1 MVKNFEHNKKEIKKG
16 LYLVPT
22 PIGNLGDIT
31 YRAVEIL
38 KNVSLVAAEDTRHSK
53 KLFNHYLIKT
63 PLLSYFEHNRNLRIP
78 RLLDHLNKGDNI
90 AYASVPLG
98 AYSQQ
103 RIIPSKIAVRV
114 PEGISHKQAATLMTK
129 GLTTNYLI
137 CKTYNLKAGETVLF
151 HAAAGGVGQI
161 FAQWANSIGA
171 KVIGT
176 VGSDEKIKIAEE
188 NGYAHVINYTKDN
201 FAKKVMEITNNE
213 GVPAVFDGVGKN
225 TFQGSLACLK
235 TRGMMIS
242 FGNASG
248 PLDPVNVPKDIQPK
262 GLYLTRPSIGQYFT
276 NRKELQAGADAV
288 FEKVK
293 FGKIKIKIFKE
304 YSLVDAGQAHKDLES
319 RKLTGPAILVP

>member
-1 MVKNFEHNKKEIKKG
+1 MSKAIIIKNNGGPEVLELQDVNVGAPGPDDIKVTNYAIGLNYIDTYHRSG
-16 LYLVPT
+16 LYPLKLPSG
-22 PIGNLGDIT
+22 IGLEAAGK
-31 YRAVEIL
+31 VEEVGS
-38 KNVSLVAAEDTRHSK
+38 NVKE
-53 KLFNHYLIKT
+53 FNI
-63 PLLSYFEHNRNLRIP
+63 
-78 RLLDHLNKGDNI
+78 GDNI

-103 RIIPSKIAVRV
+103 RIIPSKIAVKV

-137 CKTYNLKAGETVLF
+137 CKTYQLKAGETVLF

-188 NGYAHVINYTKDN
+188 NGYAHVINYTKDD
-201 FAKKVMEITNNE
+201 FAKKVMKITNNE

-225 TFQGSLACLK
+225 TFQGSLACLQ

-276 NRKELQAGADAV
+276 NRKELQAGADAI

-293 FGKIKIKIFKE
+293 FGKIKIKISKE
-304 YSLVDAGQAHKDLES
+304 YNLIDAKKAHEDLEA
-319 RKLTGPAILVP
+319 RRLTGPAIIIP

>member
-1 MVKNFEHNKKEIKKG
+1 MPKSIIIKKNGGPEVLELQDVNVGSPGPDEIKVTNHAIGLNFIDTYHRSG
-16 LYLVPT
+16 LYPLAMPSG
-22 PIGNLGDIT
+22 IGLEAAGKIDEVGSNIT
-31 YRAVEIL
+31 E
-38 KNVSLVAAEDTRHSK
+38 
-53 KLFNHYLIKT
+53 F
-63 PLLSYFEHNRNLRIP
+63 
-78 RLLDHLNKGDNI
+78 NKGDNI
-90 AYASVPLG
+90 AYASIPLG

-103 RIIPSKIAVRV
+103 RIIPAKIAVKV
-114 PEGISHKQAATLMTK
+114 PDGISHELAATLITK
-129 GLTTNYLI
+129 GLTTHYLI
-137 CKTYNLKAGETVLF
+137 CKTYKLQAGETVLF

-176 VGSDEKIKIAEE
+176 VGSDEKIKVAEE
-188 NGYAHVINYTKDN
+188 NGYSHVINYTKDD

-225 TFQGSLACLK
+225 TFKGSLACLK
-235 TRGMMIS
+235 TRGMMVS

-276 NRKELQAGADAV
+276 NRKELQTGANAV

-293 FGKIKIKIFKE
+293 YGMIKIKIFKK
-304 YSLVDAGQAHKDLES
+304 YNLLQAKQAHEDLEA
-319 RKLTGPAILVP
+319 RKLTGPAILIP

>member
-1 MVKNFEHNKKEIKKG
+1 MPKSIIIKKNGSPEVLELQDVNVGSPGPDEIKVANYAIGLNYIDTYHRSG
-16 LYLVPT
+16 LYPLKLPSG
-22 PIGNLGDIT
+22 IGLEAAGKVEEIGSNIT
-31 YRAVEIL
+31 E
-38 KNVSLVAAEDTRHSK
+38 
-53 KLFNHYLIKT
+53 F
-63 PLLSYFEHNRNLRIP
+63 
-78 RLLDHLNKGDNI
+78 NKGDNI

-103 RIIPSKIAVRV
+103 RIIPANIAVKV

-137 CKTYNLKAGETVLF
+137 CKTYILKAGETVLF

-176 VGSDEKIKIAEE
+176 VGSDEKIKIAKE
-188 NGYAHVINYTKDN
+188 NGYAHVINYTKND
-201 FAKKVMEITNNE
+201 FAKEVMKFTNNE
-213 GVPAVFDGVGKN
+213 GVPAVFDGVGKK
-225 TFQGSLACLK
+225 TLKGSLACLK
-235 TRGMMIS
+235 IRGMMVS

-276 NRKELQAGADAV
+276 NRKELQAGANAV

-293 FGKIKIKIFKE
+293 FGKIKIKISRE
-304 YSLVDAGQAHKDLES
+304 YKLADAKQAHEDLES
-319 RKLTGPAILVP
+319 RKLTGPAILIP

>member
-1 MVKNFEHNKKEIKKG
+1 MPKSIIIKKNGGPEVLELQDVKIGTPGPDEIKVTNYAIGLNYIDTYHRSG
-16 LYLVPT
+16 LYPLKLPSG
-22 PIGNLGDIT
+22 IGLEAAGK
-31 YRAVEIL
+31 VEEVGS
-38 KNVSLVAAEDTRHSK
+38 NVKE
-53 KLFNHYLIKT
+53 FNI
-63 PLLSYFEHNRNLRIP
+63 
-78 RLLDHLNKGDNI
+78 GDNI
-90 AYASVPLG
+90 AYASIPLG

-103 RIIPSKIAVRV
+103 RIIPSKIAVKV

-137 CKTYNLKAGETVLF
+137 CKTYKLKAGETVLF

-176 VGSDEKIKIAEE
+176 VGSDKKIKIAEE
-188 NGYAHVINYTKDN
+188 NGYARVINYTKDN

-225 TFQGSLACLK
+225 TFYGSLACLK
-235 TRGMMIS
+235 TRGMMVS

-248 PLDPVNVPKDIQPK
+248 PLDLVNVPKDIQPK

-276 NRKELQAGADAV
+276 NQKELQAGADAI

-293 FGKIKIKIFKE
+293 FGKIKIKISRE
-304 YSLVDAGQAHKDLES
+304 YSLIDANKAHEDLEA
-319 RKLTGPAILVP
+319 RKLTGPAILIP